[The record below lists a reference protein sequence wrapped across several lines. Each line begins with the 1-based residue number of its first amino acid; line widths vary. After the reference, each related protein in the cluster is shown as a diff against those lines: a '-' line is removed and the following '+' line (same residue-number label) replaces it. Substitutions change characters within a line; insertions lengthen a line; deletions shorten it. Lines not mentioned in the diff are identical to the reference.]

1 MSTTIPNQNC
11 WEFRLKKSS
20 KKNRVI
26 HRKERQKNMKKQEVK
41 TKILF
46 SDSELSTGVTV
57 LSPFGDKVVTPYI
70 DIKNKR
76 KNKKEKEKRI
86 FSILLGQQNIGTGV
100 YHKSFNLLCGRVYPF
115 KPVPV
120 LSC

>member
-1 MSTTIPNQNC
+1 
-11 WEFRLKKSS
+11 
-20 KKNRVI
+20 
-26 HRKERQKNMKKQEVK
+26 MKKQQFK

-46 SDSELSTGVTV
+46 SYGELSTGVTV
-57 LSPFGDKVVTPYI
+57 LSLSGDKVVTPYI
-70 DIKNKR
+70 EYKKQE
-76 KNKKEKEKRI
+76 KKYKKEKEKRI

-120 LSC
+120 LSF

>member
-1 MSTTIPNQNC
+1 M
-11 WEFRLKKSS
+11 E
-20 KKNRVI
+20 
-26 HRKERQKNMKKQEVK
+26 KQSYK

-46 SDSELSTGVTV
+46 SDSELSTELSTGVTV

-70 DIKNKR
+70 DINNKR

-86 FSILLGQQNIGTGV
+86 FSILLVRQNIGTGV

-120 LSC
+120 LSF